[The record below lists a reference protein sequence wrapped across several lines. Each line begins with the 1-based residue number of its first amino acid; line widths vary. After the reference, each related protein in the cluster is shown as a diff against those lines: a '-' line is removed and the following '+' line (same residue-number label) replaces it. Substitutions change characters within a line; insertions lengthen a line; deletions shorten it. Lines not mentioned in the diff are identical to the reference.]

1 MSKYADIIID
11 FSHEKL
17 DKTFQYIVPDNMQD
31 IIKVGMEVEV
41 SFGKGKRTIS
51 GYVINLTDKA
61 SYDEEKLKEISKI
74 VENKVDIESQ
84 LIKLAYFIKE
94 TYGSTMIQA
103 LKTVL
108 PVKKKI
114 ASKQKK
120 YIVSNVS
127 NEELKEKLDLY
138 KKKHNVARVRL
149 LEELISEK
157 VLDYELVSRKLNIS
171 SQTINGLTKLGII
184 KIESEILYRNPVKNN
199 EKSTF
204 DTVLNQ
210 TQQQIADDIYNDDNN
225 YEAYLIHG
233 VTGSGKTEI
242 YMELID
248 RAAKEGRQ
256 SIVLIPEIALTY
268 QTVKRFYKRFGSRVS
283 IMNSR
288 LSQGEKYD
296 QFERAKNGQIDVII
310 GPRSALFTPFTNLG
324 YIIIDEEHEGTYKSE
339 TVPRYHAREVA
350 IERARYTNAKVVL
363 GSATPSVDSYYAAMQ
378 NRYKLYKIS
387 KRAVATCM
395 ADVELVDLREELR
408 NGNRSILSERLQE
421 LIEDRLNKH
430 EQIMLFINRRGYE
443 SFVSCRSCGHVIKCE
458 HCDVALNEHNNGM
471 LVCHYCGYTKK
482 FINKCPECG
491 SKYIGG
497 FKAGTQKIEML
508 VQNRFKNARILRM
521 DMDTTRTKDGH
532 EKILSAFADHE
543 ADILIGTQMIV
554 KGHDFSNVTLVGV
567 LAADLSLYSSD
578 FMSSERTFQLLTQ
591 AAGRAGRGS
600 IKGNVVIQTYN
611 PDNFSILAA
620 KDQDYEKFY
629 EQEIAYRSLMN
640 YPPVYNMM
648 LIIITSKDEDDA
660 INMANNIKDKLD
672 GINSDNSMLI
682 IGPAFGAISKIKD
695 TYKLMI
701 YLKCEEKNKLI
712 ETKNELEIYIK
723 DKNINKDTNI
733 IFDLNPMNIF

>member
-1 MSKYADIIID
+1 
-11 FSHEKL
+11 
-17 DKTFQYIVPDNMQD
+17 
-31 IIKVGMEVEV
+31 
-41 SFGKGKRTIS
+41 
-51 GYVINLTDKA
+51 
-61 SYDEEKLKEISKI
+61 
-74 VENKVDIESQ
+74 
-84 LIKLAYFIKE
+84 
-94 TYGSTMIQA
+94 
-103 LKTVL
+103 
-108 PVKKKI
+108 
-114 ASKQKK
+114 
-120 YIVSNVS
+120 
-127 NEELKEKLDLY
+127 
-138 KKKHNVARVRL
+138 
-149 LEELISEK
+149 
-157 VLDYELVSRKLNIS
+157 
-171 SQTINGLTKLGII
+171 
-184 KIESEILYRNPVKNN
+184 
-199 EKSTF
+199 
-204 DTVLNQ
+204 
-210 TQQQIADDIYNDDNN
+210 
-225 YEAYLIHG
+225 
-233 VTGSGKTEI
+233 
-242 YMELID
+242 
-248 RAAKEGRQ
+248 
-256 SIVLIPEIALTY
+256 
-268 QTVKRFYKRFGSRVS
+268 
-283 IMNSR
+283 MNSR

-554 KGHDFSNVTLVGV
+554 KGHDFYNVTLVGV

-640 YPPVYNMM
+640 YPPIYNMM